1 MIKIGLFFTFII
13 GFLIV
18 VILLLSIISNFSKNP
33 WFCKFWGWHKAPKTT
48 KQSGINTRGICPR
61 CIEEV
66 MQDSQ
71 GNWF

>member
-33 WFCKFWGWHKAPKTT
+33 WFCKFWG
-48 KQSGINTRGICPR
+48 
-61 CIEEV
+61 
-66 MQDSQ
+66 
-71 GNWF
+71 